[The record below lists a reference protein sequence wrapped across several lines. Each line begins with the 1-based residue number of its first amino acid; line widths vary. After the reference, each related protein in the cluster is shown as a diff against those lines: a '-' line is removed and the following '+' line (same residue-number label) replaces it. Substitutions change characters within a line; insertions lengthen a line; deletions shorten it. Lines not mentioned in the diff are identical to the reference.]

1 MDSSNAGR
9 RVLLVED
16 EMMVAGMVQR
26 MLTDLGYAV
35 AGTATTVGEAM
46 EMIGS
51 RGIDAAVLDINL
63 DGEMSYPVAD
73 ELVGRGIPFLFST
86 GYGGGDLPDA
96 YQGSHVLKKPFRRS
110 GLGDALAGLLATS
123 QLADEDEDDEAIQP
137 ISAARRSQA

>member
-1 MDSSNAGR
+1 MQSR

-35 AGTATTVGEAM
+35 VGPATTVDEAM
-46 EMIGS
+46 EMIGGG
-51 RGIDAAVLDINL
+51 GIDAAVLDINL

-73 ELVGRGIPFLFST
+73 ELIGRGIPFVFST

-110 GLGDALAGLLATS
+110 GLGDALAGLLAAS
-123 QLADEDEDDEAIQP
+123 Q
-137 ISAARRSQA
+137 SAR

>member
-1 MDSSNAGR
+1 MRDR

-35 AGTATTVGEAM
+35 VGTATNVDEAM
-46 EMIGS
+46 EMIGGG
-51 RGIDAAVLDINL
+51 GIDAAVLDINL

-73 ELVGRGIPFLFST
+73 ELIGRGIPFVFST

-110 GLGDALAGLLATS
+110 GLGDALAGLLAANQS
-123 QLADEDEDDEAIQP
+123 AGEDEGDEDTQP